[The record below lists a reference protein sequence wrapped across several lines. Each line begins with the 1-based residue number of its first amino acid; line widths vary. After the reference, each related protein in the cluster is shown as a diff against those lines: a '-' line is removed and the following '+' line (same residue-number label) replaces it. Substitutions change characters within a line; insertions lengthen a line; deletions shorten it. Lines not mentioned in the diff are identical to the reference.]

1 MSFDYD
7 LFVIGAGPGG
17 AAAAKRAATYGARVA
32 VAEQA
37 SIGGTC
43 INRGCIPKKLI
54 VYAADFALQDRVANS
69 YGWSDCRRQIDW
81 SRLMSAV
88 HQHIESIH
96 QSYRQAFQ
104 KAGIELIRGHASFV
118 DPHTVQLDGRKL
130 TKSTQLLEEASRRT
144 LTADKIL
151 IAVGGHPIKPDV
163 PGMEYAITSDDM
175 FHLAQLPKRLVI
187 IGGGYIGVEFSSMMN
202 AFGVQVTLLDTNELV
217 LERFDRDVRSAVQ
230 SGLSQ
235 RGVRFLN
242 KTTAKEIKPVAS
254 GGLQMTLSGDSQE
267 TLTADVILCA
277 TSRAPNTQSLGLETA
292 GVEVGKKGAIQV
304 DEYSR
309 TSQDHI
315 FAVGDCTSR
324 VPLTPVARA
333 EGRAVAETA
342 FGNQPQ
348 KVDYDYVTSAVFA
361 RPEAATVGM
370 TEEQARE
377 KLGTSQV
384 QCHHTEFKPL
394 LYRLMEQSEPAL
406 MKLVVDGNSD
416 QVLGAHMVGEHAADI
431 IQSLAVAIRNGATKQ
446 DLDATIGIHPTTGEE
461 FLLME

>member
-1 MSFDYD
+1 MLCDYD

-17 AAAAKRAATYGARVA
+17 AAAAKRAAAYGARVA

-37 SIGGTC
+37 AIGGTC

-54 VYAADFALQDRVANS
+54 VYAADFALQERVANS

-81 SRLMSAV
+81 SQLMTAI
-88 HQHIESIH
+88 HQHVESIH
-96 QSYRQAFQ
+96 QSYRQNFQ

-118 DPHTVQLDGRKL
+118 DAHTVQLDGRKF
-130 TKSTQLLEEASRRT
+130 
-144 LTADKIL
+144 TADKIL
-151 IAVGGHPIKPDV
+151 IAVGGYPIKPDV

-175 FHLAQLPKRLVI
+175 FRLDQLPKRLAI

-202 AFGVQVTLLDTNELV
+202 ALGVQVTLMDTNELI

-230 SGLSQ
+230 SGLNQ
-235 RGVRFLN
+235 RGICFLN
-242 KTTAKEIKPVAS
+242 NTTAKEIKPAS
-254 GGLQMTLSGDSQE
+254 SDGLQITLSGDSQE

-292 GVEVGKKGAIQV
+292 GVKVGKKGAIQV

-309 TSQDHI
+309 TTQDHI

-370 TEEQARE
+370 TEAQARE
-377 KLGTSQV
+377 KLGASQV

-394 LYRLMEQSEPAL
+394 LYRLTEQSEPAL

-416 QVLGAHMVGEHAADI
+416 RVLGAHMVGEHAADI
-431 IQSLAVAIRNGATKQ
+431 IQSLAVAICNGATKQ